1 MAISNAERVGKAL
14 DLLNQGLYPFMK
26 RELKANYGDT
36 WFEQASAN
44 LREFQMR
51 GKGDGDEHWD
61 TQALLLVMWDQW
73 NVVFR
78 NVLGQAERTLVSE
91 LRDVRNK
98 WAHQEPFST
107 DDAYRALD
115 SVQRLLTSVSAADQA
130 TEVERQK
137 QELLRIRFDDQAR
150 KEVRKAA
157 VAPIEGQPAG
167 GLRPWREVVTPHP
180 DVASGRFQ
188 QAEFAADLGQVTRGE
203 GADEYR
209 NPREFF
215 QRTYLTEGLRHLLTN
230 ALLRLETNTGDPVV
244 ELQTNFGGGKTHSML
259 ALYHLVSGVP
269 VSNLTGLDVLMD
281 EAGVGVLPKA
291 KRAVLVGTALSAGQP
306 ERTKEGLSLR
316 TLWGRLAYQLGGKEA
331 F

>member
-14 DLLNQGLYPFMK
+14 ELLNQGLFPFMK
-26 RELKANYGDT
+26 RELKAYYGDP

-44 LREFQMR
+44 LREYQMP

-78 NVLGQAERTLVSE
+78 NVLGQAERSLVSE

-137 QELLRIRFDDQAR
+137 QELL
-150 KEVRKAA
+150 
-157 VAPIEGQPAG
+157 P
-167 GLRPWREVVTPHP
+167 
-180 DVASGRFQ
+180 
-188 QAEFAADLGQVTRGE
+188 
-203 GADEYR
+203 
-209 NPREFF
+209 
-215 QRTYLTEGLRHLLTN
+215 
-230 ALLRLETNTGDPVV
+230 
-244 ELQTNFGGGKTHSML
+244 NFGGGKPHSML
-259 ALYHLVSGVP
+259 ALYHLVSGVSVNDLP
-269 VSNLTGLDVLMD
+269 GIEPMLQT
-281 EAGVGVLPKA
+281 AGISRPPLA
-291 KRAVLVGTALSAGQP
+291 QRAVLVGTALSPGQAH
-306 ERTKEGLSLR
+306 TKPDGTVVR
-316 TLWGRLAYQLGGKEA
+316 TLWGDLAWQLLGKDGYDLVAEA
-331 F
+331 DRQGVSPGSDVLRHLFATASPCLILIDEWVAHMRQLYGVPGLPAGSFDAN